1 MTHKIPFD
9 YEIHLEN
16 NFIGGFTA
24 YERTE
29 G

>member
-1 MTHKIPFD
+1 MTHKTPFD